1 MYRVRSAKTPLIF
14 LAMVVTLV
22 ASAIFQICSYRN
34 ARRMEEI
41 GSRDAHVRDVLTALA
56 ALKST
61 RQNALISRNGYLLT
75 GESRDLQLYRSA
87 AARMPDLLEQ
97 VRALTAED
105 PAQAELA
112 RRLRPLIEGES
123 AELALGLHARR
134 QQKRPGTEAGPG
146 AEPDQGRADQ
156 IRRLLDQ
163 MTDQEQQIRADCLA
177 QTHAA
182 ASAQAHS
189 LIAASIYRV
198 FVLLAGCALILHQQ
212 KRQSRAE
219 QLCRQSEEFFRNA
232 FDHAAT
238 GMALADQS
246 GRWLKVNRALCELL
260 GYAEVELLQIASCS
274 ITNPEDL
281 EKERAAVEEL
291 RTGRVDSHQLEMRYI
306 HKGGHVVWALVTR
319 SLVRDEHRRPQTFIS
334 QIQDLTERKR
344 AEDRLRHQSQHDALT
359 GLPNRLLLDERIRRG
374 IERANHDPDFR
385 LAVLFL
391 DLDGFKLINDSLGHA
406 AGDEL
411 LITVAERLRQCVRSG
426 DLVGGNGRCGAA
438 GDDSGSSPGYTV
450 ARLAGDEFTVLL
462 EGFRTPGD
470 AERVAER
477 ILRELGKPVPIGE
490 QQIRAAASIGIV
502 HASGRR
508 YTAPSQ
514 LLADAD
520 AALYKAKAAGR
531 GRYEVF
537 DADAQQSALERLRMA
552 GELRHALE
560 QQQFVLHYQPVVSL
574 VDRHVAGF
582 EALLRWQH
590 PERGLLVPE
599 QFIDLAEESGL
610 IVPLGNWV
618 LQEAGRQLAKWRQER
633 QRLRPLQSQPRMA
646 ATAAHADTFM
656 IVGLSPKQLVDQG
669 LVQRVRDLQQLHALG
684 DGWLRVT
691 IAEPVL
697 MQNAEGVNGILREL
711 RSAGARAWVRNF
723 GSGVTS
729 LGCMRST
736 ALDGLKIDARV
747 VGSAAGRRDSAAV
760 VHSVLELARN
770 LRLQVVAD
778 GLETSEQVAMLQAM
792 GCDLG
797 QGSYFGTPMTAIE
810 AAKLLEAWSP
820 AIPARSA

>member
-1 MYRVRSAKTPLIF
+1 MYRVRSAKIPLIV

-22 ASAIFQICSYRN
+22 ASAIFQIYSYRN
-34 ARRMEEI
+34 AKRVEEI

-56 ALKST
+56 ALKSA
-61 RQNALISRNGYLLT
+61 RQEALIGQNGYLLT
-75 GESRDLQLYRSA
+75 GESRELQLYRSA

-105 PAQAELA
+105 PAQVELA
-112 RRLRPLIEGES
+112 RRLQSLVETES
-123 AELALGLHARR
+123 LDLTRGLHSTR
-134 QQKRPGTEAGPG
+134 QQKGPGTGCDPG
-146 AEPDQGRADQ
+146 AELDPTRADQ
-156 IRRLLDQ
+156 IPRILDR
-163 MTDQEQQIRADCLA
+163 MTDWEQQVRADCLA
-177 QTHAA
+177 QTQAA
-182 ASAQAHS
+182 AATQAHS

-198 FVLLAGCALILHQQ
+198 FVLLSGCTLILHQQ
-212 KRQSRAE
+212 KRQWRAE

-232 FDHAAT
+232 LDHAAT
-238 GMALADQS
+238 GMVLADQS

-260 GYAEVELLQIASCS
+260 GYSEEELLRIASCS
-274 ITNPEDL
+274 ITQAEDL
-281 EKERAAVEEL
+281 ERERAAVEEL
-291 RTGRVDSHQLEMRYI
+291 RAGRSESHQLEMRYI
-306 HKGGHVVWALVTR
+306 HKGGHTVWALVTM
-319 SLVRDEHRRPQTFIS
+319 SLVRDEHGRPQTLIS
-334 QIQDLTERKR
+334 QIQDHTERKR

-374 IERANHDPDFR
+374 IERAHHDPDFR
-385 LAVLFL
+385 LAMLFL

-411 LITVAERLRQCVRSG
+411 LITVAQRLRQCVRSG
-426 DLVGGNGRCGAA
+426 DLIEWNGSGSAA
-438 GDDSGSSPGYTV
+438 EDDSGIGTGHTV
-450 ARLAGDEFTVLL
+450 ARLAGDEFTILL
-462 EGFRTPGD
+462 EGFRAPDD

-477 ILRELGKPVPIGE
+477 ILQEFGRPVEIGG

-502 HASGRR
+502 HASGPR

-531 GRYEVF
+531 GRYAVF

-552 GELRHALE
+552 GELRRALE
-560 QQQFVLHYQPVVSL
+560 HEQFVLHYQPIVSL
-574 VDRHVAGF
+574 LDRHVAGF
-582 EALLRWQH
+582 EVLLRWQH
-590 PERGLLVPE
+590 PERGLLASE

-618 LQEAGRQLAKWRQER
+618 LQEAGRQLGEWTQQR
-633 QRLRPLQSQPRMA
+633 QRPFHLQPEIA
-646 ATAAHADTFM
+646 ATTARADTFM

-697 MQNAEGVNGILREL
+697 MQNPDGVNGILKEL
-711 RSAGARAWVRNF
+711 KSAGARAWVRNF

-729 LGCMRST
+729 LGCMRSN

-747 VGSAAGRRDSAAV
+747 VGSTAGRRDSAAV

-778 GLETSEQVAMLQAM
+778 GLETAEQVTMLQAM

-797 QGSYFGTPMTAIE
+797 QGSYFGPPLTATE
-810 AAKLLEAWSP
+810 AGISLDACSP
-820 AIPARSA
+820 KIPARPA